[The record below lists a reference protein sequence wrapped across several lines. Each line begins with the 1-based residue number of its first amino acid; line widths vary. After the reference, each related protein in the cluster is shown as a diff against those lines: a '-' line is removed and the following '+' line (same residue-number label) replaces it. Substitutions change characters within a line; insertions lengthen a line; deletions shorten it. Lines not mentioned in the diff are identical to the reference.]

1 MDMDTDA
8 LGDLAV
14 GDALR
19 MRFPGYGVFT
29 GEVVAFEGS
38 KVDVH
43 WNEDG
48 SSTLLTPAQAL
59 KARVAHA
66 QAEPKRSPKK
76 KLADFRHTKGQRA
89 GEHTEPH
96 RVEPA
101 RVVAPKIP

>member
-14 GDALR
+14 GDAMR
-19 MRFPGYGVFT
+19 MRFPGHGVFT
-29 GEVVAFEGS
+29 GKVVGFEGN

-59 KARVAHA
+59 KARVSRAHESFSGGGA
-66 QAEPKRSPKK
+66 TRIRDGDEKA
-76 KLADFRHTKGQRA
+76 T
-89 GEHTEPH
+89 
-96 RVEPA
+96 
-101 RVVAPKIP
+101 

>member
-29 GEVVAFEGS
+29 GKVVAFEGN
-38 KVDVH
+38 KVDAH

-76 KLADFRHTKGQRA
+76 KKAGFADRLISSMTWEQAKNLK
-89 GEHTEPH
+89 TEDWTG
-96 RVEPA
+96 A
-101 RVVAPKIP
+101 